1 MPGNFEE
8 KRYQKEY
15 FKKNCVMHNVDM
27 TGQVIHF
34 SSYRSQIDVDD
45 SVINNTYFNNN
56 LDTNENLDGSQRIIN
71 PSILTTAATDTGASH
86 VDSSVNHEGVKDE
99 YTLHKGDDTLHKGED
114 TLHKDDDTSQ
124 QSPYLW
130 LSTTTTPPPQP
141 PPQYKSLVNHFI
153 LDGPPTYEI
162 VVNGYGGKHPNKV
175 GFNTFNIHATTKF
188 YS

>member
-34 SSYRSQIDVDD
+34 SSNRSQIDGDD
-45 SVINNTYFNNN
+45 SDINNTYFNNN
-56 LDTNENLDGSQRIIN
+56 VDTNENLDDSQRIIN
-71 PSILTTAATDTGASH
+71 PSILTTAATDTGSSH
-86 VDSSVNHEGVKDE
+86 VDRSSVKHEGVKCE
-99 YTLHKGDDTLHKGED
+99 DTLHKVED
-114 TLHKDDDTSQ
+114 TLHKDDDTPQ
-124 QSPYLW
+124 QSPELW
-130 LSTTTTPPPQP
+130 LSTTTLPPQP

-162 VVNGYGGKHPNKV
+162 AVTGYGRKHPNKV
-175 GFNTFNIHATTKF
+175 CFNTFNIHVTAN
-188 YS
+188 